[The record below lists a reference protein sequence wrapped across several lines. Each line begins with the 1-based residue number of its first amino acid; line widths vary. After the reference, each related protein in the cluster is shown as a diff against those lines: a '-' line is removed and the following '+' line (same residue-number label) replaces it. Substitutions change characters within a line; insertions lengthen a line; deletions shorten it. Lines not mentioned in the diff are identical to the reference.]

1 MPFVRFRV
9 KEINLTPDTITGL
22 KRFCGLV
29 EKNIDAVKIVRA
41 YQTVDTINEPML
53 ENTLLIIIRMPYG
66 EERHIHV
73 WGAQVK
79 EELAAFKPELVGE
92 VLAVRLDRQLHITGE
107 EDKPLK
113 RF

>member
-1 MPFVRFRV
+1 MPFVRFKV
-9 KEINLTPDTITGL
+9 KEVKLTPDTVTSL

-41 YQTVDTINEPML
+41 YQTVETINEPML
-53 ENTLLIIIRMPYG
+53 ENTLLIIVRLPHG
-66 EERHIHV
+66 AEHHIHV
-73 WGAQVK
+73 WGAQTK

-92 VLAVRLDRQLHITGE
+92 TLAVRLDHQLTITGA
-107 EDKPLK
+107 EDNPLS